1 MTQDAVGLYGP
12 CTPLVHEF
20 SSEWPHLAIP
30 DDLFGLVKAL
40 CGIEIILAASTG
52 VVVPIPDP
60 ALLRGVLNYLS
71 EIGS

>member
-1 MTQDAVGLYGP
+1 MTQDEVGLYGSYP
-12 CTPLVHEF
+12 ALAHEF
-20 SSEWPHLAIP
+20 LSEWPHLAIP